1 MTGFS
6 LHRFLALLRKEWTQV
21 RRDAMTLRLVI
32 ALPVMQLL
40 IFSYALNAN
49 PKDLPAGVLMAQPSR
64 YERTIVQALRNTG
77 YYRITVLP
85 SESAAEHGLANG
97 SLLFVINVPADFD
110 RAVDRGERPTVLI
123 DADGTDPSAIGN
135 ATGSLA
141 GLGDCLTHDL
151 PPSLQGRPALSA
163 PFQFVVHARYNPE
176 QLTALNIIPGLICV
190 VLMMSTLLLTTLA
203 ITRERERGTMEN
215 LLAMPVRPIEVML
228 AKIVPYIGIGYVQV
242 LVILAISALLLH
254 LPIRGSLPL
263 LLGVLGIYIGANLAL
278 GITYSTLAANQMQ
291 AQQMAQFTLL
301 PFMLLSGFFY
311 PFLGMPGWAR
321 AIGELLPTTH
331 AMRIV
336 RGMLLKGNGLVDI
349 APDLW
354 PIALF
359 MLVAVLVA
367 VHFYRETLD

>member
-1 MTGFS
+1 MSAFS
-6 LHRFLALLRKEWTQV
+6 LRRFVALLRKEGIQG
-21 RRDAMTLRLVI
+21 RRDPMTLRLVI

-40 IFSYALNAN
+40 VFSYALNAN
-49 PKDLPAGVLMAQPSR
+49 PKNLPAGVLMAQPSK
-64 YERTIVQALRNTG
+64 YERTIVAALRNTG
-77 YYRITVLP
+77 YYDIRMLG
-85 SESAAEHGLANG
+85 SEAEAERGLADG
-97 SLLFVINVPADFD
+97 SLLLVINFPADFD
-110 RAVDRGERPTVLI
+110 RAIDRGERPSMLI

-135 ATGSLA
+135 ATGSLSGLA
-141 GLGDCLTHDL
+141 GVLDRDL
-151 PPSLQGRPALSA
+151 PPSLQARSPPA
-163 PFQFVVHARYNPE
+163 PFQFVVHTRYNPE

-228 AKIVPYIGIGYVQV
+228 AKITPYIAIGYVQV
-242 LVILAISALLLH
+242 LVILAISAVLLH
-254 LPIRGSLPL
+254 LPMRGSIPL
-263 LLGVLGIYIGANLAL
+263 LLTALGVFIGCNLGL
-278 GITYSTLAANQMQ
+278 GITYSTVATTQSQ
-291 AQQMAQFTLL
+291 AQQMAQFTIL
-301 PFMLLSGFFY
+301 PFMMLSGFFY
-311 PFLGMPGWAR
+311 PFLGMPAWAR

-359 MLVAVLVA
+359 LVLVMLVAVR
-367 VHFYRETLD
+367 FYRETLD